1 MKKLIY
7 PVFAAALLLALVAGS
22 VQAGDAPDNTVAVC
36 GCGMVF
42 TPSASTKYIEY
53 EGHKYACCT
62 DACHEMAAKDPAAA
76 AKMSHA
82 SMEKFM
88 NLNHMKMTVAN
99 VMSVTETGTQAMC
112 GCGKKFTIDNT
123 TEYLKVDGEN
133 YACCTHACHELASKD
148 PAACA
153 TAAKANMK
161 KAM

>member
-42 TPSASTKYIEY
+42 TPNANTKYIEY
-53 EGHKYACCT
+53 EGHKYACCS
-62 DACHEMAAKDPAAA
+62 DGCHEMAAKDPATA
-76 AKMSHA
+76 AKMGQA
-82 SMEKFM
+82 AMEKVM
-88 NLNHMKMTVAN
+88 NMSHMQMNVAN
-99 VMSVTETGTQAMC
+99 VTSVTEMGTQAMC
-112 GCGKKFTIDNT
+112 GCGKKFTVDGT
-123 TEYLKVDGEN
+123 TEYIKVDGEN

-153 TAAKANMK
+153 ASAKAKMK
-161 KAM
+161 GAM